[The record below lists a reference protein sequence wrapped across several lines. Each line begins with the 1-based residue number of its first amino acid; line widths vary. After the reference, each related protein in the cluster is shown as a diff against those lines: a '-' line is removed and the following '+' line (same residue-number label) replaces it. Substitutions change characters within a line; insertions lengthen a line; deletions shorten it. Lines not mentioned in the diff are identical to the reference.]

1 MNIAF
6 FWTWDFSKNIL
17 KDILSYEE
25 VNVRLV
31 VSQPDKEVW
40 RKKEILATPVKKLSL
55 EKWLQIVQ
63 ARNISGE
70 EKDEL
75 IVKLKSL
82 ELDFIVVVAY
92 WKIIPKEIL
101 DIPKYG
107 SINIHGSIL
116 PKYRWASPI
125 QEALK
130 NWEKSTWL
138 TIMYMS
144 EMMDEWDILAVEEIE
159 VDIVDKT
166 PDIFEKFEK
175 FWAKLLLDTLKKV
188 INWSVK
194 WIKQD
199 NSKATYCKKIE
210 KENWKI
216 DFKKETSSEIYNKF
230 RAYYTWPWIFTFLN
244 WKKFNLEEIFFDEN
258 IYNNLSKWEV
268 IKLDNWNIWI
278 VCADKKAIILK
289 KVKLEWK
296 KSLNIKDF
304 LNWNKNFIWTIL

>member
-63 ARNISGE
+63 ARKLSGE

-75 IVKLKSL
+75 IIKLKSL

-166 PDIFEKFEK
+166 PDVFEKFEK

-188 INWSVK
+188 INWSIK

-230 RAYYTWPWIFTFLN
+230 RAYYTWPWIYAFLN

-278 VCADKKAIILK
+278 ICADKKAIILK

>member
-63 ARNISGE
+63 ARKLSGE

-75 IVKLKSL
+75 IIKLKSL

-188 INWSVK
+188 INWSIK

-278 VCADKKAIILK
+278 ICADKKAIILK

>member
-25 VNVRLV
+25 VNVRLL

>member
-25 VNVRLV
+25 VNVRLL

-258 IYNNLSKWEV
+258 IYNNLLKWEV